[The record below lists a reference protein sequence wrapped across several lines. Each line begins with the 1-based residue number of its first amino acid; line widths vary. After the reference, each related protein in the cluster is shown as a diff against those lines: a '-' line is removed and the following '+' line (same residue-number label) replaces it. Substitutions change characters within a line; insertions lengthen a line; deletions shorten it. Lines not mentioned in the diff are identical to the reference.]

1 MFIIEKTISIIV
13 IITDLVRTCCNDQI
27 HKTTCTGLL
36 LAFVKIIVTTAN
48 PVCMK
53 NNKVKCNMKDEV
65 NMMRDEIDMLRHE
78 IRKITSKKKRRNE
91 NFRKRLGIFQENE
104 MYDRQQA

>member
-13 IITDLVRTCCNDQI
+13 IIADLTRTCCNDQI
-27 HKTTCTGLL
+27 HITTCTGLL
-36 LAFVKIIVTTAN
+36 LTFIRIVNTTAN
-48 PVCMK
+48 PVCVK
-53 NNKVKCNMKDEV
+53 NNNAKCTMQDEI
-65 NMMRDEIDMLRHE
+65 NMMRDEIDMLRNE

-91 NFRKRLGIFQENE
+91 KIRKRLGIIQENE